1 MMTGWSTALQ
11 RSPLFLIS
19 LCLPWLVLLGWLA
32 AVAWFL
38 CDDAFISFRYVRNLL
53 EGHGLVFNPG
63 EYVEGYTNF
72 LWVLE
77 LAAIWRLSGIPP
89 EQAAPWLSVVCT
101 VGTIAA
107 MLWWVMR
114 LPGVRQLA
122 HRGYALQLAARDPV
136 RLEREVQDL
145 RVRTGAAVTS
155 YCWDAL
161 RDGGGAS
168 FLDTLD
174 PLPDVAVCV
183 VGLLGDQAESQRD
196 GGAAERVMRTNY
208 VGPALLM
215 GALAERF
222 EQRGSG
228 VLVGV
233 SSVAGERGRASNY
246 VYGSAKA
253 GLTAFLSGLRNRLAH
268 SGVHVVAVKPG
279 FVRTRM
285 TDGMDLPAWL
295 TATPQEVAAAVVQ
308 AIRRRRDVV
317 YVRRVWRPIMFLL
330 RAIPESVFKRMRL

>member
-1 MMTGWSTALQ
+1 MSGRHKTALVMGATSDIG
-11 RSPLFLIS
+11 R
-19 LCLPWLVLLGWLA
+19 
-32 AVAWFL
+32 
-38 CDDAFISFRYVRNLL
+38 
-53 EGHGLVFNPG
+53 
-63 EYVEGYTNF
+63 
-72 LWVLE
+72 
-77 LAAIWRLSGIPP
+77 AIAR
-89 EQAAPWLSVVCT
+89 
-101 VGTIAA
+101 
-107 MLWWVMR
+107 R
-114 LPGVRQLA
+114 LA
-122 HRGYALQLAARDPV
+122 HRGYALQLAARDSV

-145 RVRTGAAVTS
+145 RVRTGTAVTS
-155 YCWDAL
+155 HCWDAL

-183 VGLLGDQAESQRD
+183 VGVLGDQAESQRD
-196 GGAAERVMRTNY
+196 GMAAERVMRTNY

-222 EQRGSG
+222 ERRGSG

-253 GLTAFLSGLRNRLAH
+253 GFTAFLSGLRNRLAH
-268 SGVHVVAVKPG
+268 SGIHVVTVKPG

-285 TDGMDLPAWL
+285 TDGMDLPARL
-295 TATPQEVAAAVVQ
+295 TATPDEVAAAVVKAVRQ
-308 AIRRRRDVV
+308 RRDVV

-330 RAIPESVFKRMRL
+330 RTIPEYVFKRMRL